1 MSDLYIESRDL
12 RCQVNGQELLNGVD
26 IDVQAGDLVE
36 VRGPNGSGKSTL
48 LRILAG
54 LFQPESGSI
63 RRSSSPISYVG
74 HRHGMSSSLTVF
86 ENLRW
91 FQSIAGGGGG
101 GGGGLKRDESLI
113 ASALDTTAMSI
124 ARDALVSSL
133 SAGQVRRAALA
144 RLLAVPSTT
153 WILDEPLTWLDGDG
167 ADVLA
172 TMIEE
177 HRRSDGAVIC
187 ATHRPIASEAT
198 RVIALPLE

>member
-12 RCQVNGQELLNGVD
+12 RCQINGQELLNGVD

-54 LFQPESGSI
+54 LFQPESGTI
-63 RRSSSPISYVG
+63 RRSNSPISYVG

-91 FQSIAGGGGG
+91 FQSIAG
-101 GGGGLKRDESLI
+101 LKRDESLI
-113 ASALDTTAMSI
+113 ASALDTTAMSS
-124 ARDALVSSL
+124 ARDVLVSSL

-172 TMIEE
+172 TMIQE
-177 HRRSDGAVIC
+177 HRRSGGAIIC
-187 ATHRPIASEAT
+187 ATHRSIASEAT

>member
-12 RCQVNGQELLNGVD
+12 WCQVNGQELLNGVD
-26 IDVQAGDLVE
+26 IDVRAGDLVE

-63 RRSSSPISYVG
+63 ERSSSSISYVG
-74 HRHGMSSSLTVF
+74 HRHGMSSSLTVY

-91 FQSIAGGGGG
+91 FQSIAG
-101 GGGGLKRDESLI
+101 LKRDESLI
-113 ASALDTTAMSI
+113 DTALAATAMSM

-133 SAGQVRRAALA
+133 SAGQVRRAAMA
-144 RLLAVPSTT
+144 RLLVVPTGT
-153 WILDEPLTWLDGDG
+153 WILDEPLTWLDTDG

-172 TMIEE
+172 TMIQE
-177 HRRSDGAVIC
+177 HRRANGAVVC
-187 ATHRPIASEAT
+187 ATHRSIASEAT
-198 RVIALPLE
+198 RVISLPLE